1 MSVLHKLLEFRF
13 LFFPFS
19 SIRGKLENF
28 GKVKLKGYGINIH
41 NTRFEGYNMV
51 ASHSLIDSSIIGFGT
66 YITNDSTIVKTK
78 IGKYCSIADHV
89 KTGFG
94 GHPTMFVSTYPA
106 FYYDTTIQLGFNL
119 LPSETNAEKDE
130 HSDNLYTP
138 FKFVDSEKKY
148 LVIIGNDVWV
158 GSHVLIMDGI
168 TIGTGA
174 IVAAGAVVTKDVP
187 PYAVVGGVPAR
198 IIKFRHNEEA
208 IKRLLASEWWNQ
220 PIEWIKQNASRFLK
234 PDIF

>member
-1 MSVLHKLLEFRF
+1 MSVLRKFLEFRF
-13 LFFPFS
+13 LFFPLS
-19 SIRGKLENF
+19 SVRDKLENF
-28 GKVKLKGYGINIH
+28 GKVKLKGYGINIR
-41 NTRFEGYNMV
+41 NTCFEGHNMI
-51 ASHSLIDSSIIGFGT
+51 AGHSQIDSSVIGFGT
-66 YITNDSTIVKTK
+66 YITNNSTIVKTK

-119 LPSETNAEKDE
+119 LSSETEVEKDE
-130 HSDNLYTP
+130 YSDNLYTP
-138 FKFVDSEKKY
+138 FKFADSAKKY
-148 LVIIGNDVWV
+148 LVIISDDVWV

-187 PYAVVGGVPAR
+187 PYAVVGGVPAK
-198 IIKFRHNEEA
+198 IIKFRHDEET
-208 IKRLLASEWWNQ
+208 IKKLLASEWWNR
-220 PIEWIKQNASRFLK
+220 PIEWIRQNAPRFFK